1 MLVMQTNVVNWND
14 IRSSEETNPDNSYYK
29 YRLLAEGD
37 SWFSMGGMTNSNLL
51 QEMRLS
57 DTAIIANCAYPGD
70 TTHGMEKGKISR
82 IISDRRFRDALKS
95 GYEWHAILLSAG
107 GNDLID
113 AALGQGEN
121 EGYERYGHIILPRKM
136 RPSEKMEDAADYCNS
151 DGVARLVEDVL
162 DDYRAL
168 VRLRDATGNEDVPM
182 ICHTY
187 DWATPRNS
195 PARVLLLTLG
205 PWLYPVMTRKDVK
218 IPEEDWLSV
227 AKYLIA
233 SLGLGILSLADELK
247 NFFPVKTWGILNPAS
262 TKEVGST
269 SHWLNEIHP
278 TAKGYRKIAR
288 EAYGPEVQ
296 RRMRHIP

>member
-14 IRSSEETNPDNSYYK
+14 IGSSEENRPDNPEYT

-37 SWFSMGGMTNSNLL
+37 SWFSMGGLTNSNLL

-57 DTAIIANCAYPGD
+57 EAAIIANCAYPGD
-70 TTHGMEKGKISR
+70 TADGMTKGKLSN

-95 GYEWHAILLSAG
+95 NYSWHAILLSAG

-121 EGYERYGHIILPRKM
+121 EDYKRYGHIVLPRKM
-136 RPSEKMEDAADYCNS
+136 RQAEKMEDAADYCNS
-151 DGVARLVEDVL
+151 AGVAKLVEDVR

-168 VRLRDATGNEDVPM
+168 VRLRDATGNEDVPI

-195 PARVLLLTLG
+195 PARILLLTLG

-247 NFFPVKTWGILNPAS
+247 NFYPVKTWGTLTQAL
-262 TKEVGST
+262 TTETGST
-269 SHWLNEIHP
+269 VHWLNEIHP

-288 EAYGPEVQ
+288 EILGPEVQ
-296 RRMRHIP
+296 RRMRRI